1 MRTGWKWEGDDEA
14 YDEYSNAAGYYRKAL
29 SKHAV
34 DTDYLTDEETTWLD
48 ILHAAKDS
56 PGLTDLVNQ
65 CKMYYALGKE

>member
-1 MRTGWKWEGDDEA
+1 MKMGWKWEGDNEA
-14 YDEYSNAAGYYRKAL
+14 YDEYSNAVGYVKKTL
-29 SKHAV
+29 SKYTEDV
-34 DTDYLTDEETTWLD
+34 DYLTDEETKWLD